1 MKKLQAD
8 LTRSADDWA
17 PTVATVRD
25 FVWRTALRFG
35 FQLARLWWALTHPSH
50 EGAAVA
56 VYVGPALLL
65 VRQSY
70 RVGWHLPGGGIK
82 HGETPEAAA
91 RRELAEEIGLEAAVL
106 IPAGIADGTWEG
118 RRDRVYFFELRLK
131 EAPELQL
138 DNREIVAARLIEPSE
153 LTRIPLTGPLAAYLS
168 RSGHENC

>member
-8 LTRSADDWA
+8 LIKSADEWA
-17 PTVATVRD
+17 PTVGTLRD

-35 FQLARLWWALTHPSH
+35 FQLARLWWRLTHPSH

-56 VYVGPALLL
+56 VYVDSALLL

-91 RRELAEEIGLEAAVL
+91 RRELAEEIGLVAPAL
-106 IPAGIADGTWEG
+106 IPAGIAYVTWEG
-118 RRDRVYFFELRLK
+118 RHDRVHFFELRLE
-131 EAPELQL
+131 EAPELRL
-138 DNREIVAARLIEPSE
+138 DNREIVAARLIKPSE
-153 LTRIPLTGPLAAYLS
+153 LTRRPMTGPLAAYLS
-168 RSGHENC
+168 GSGHEDR